1 MTLVFTDEVRGDIM
15 DDTLYCEKLITL
27 DTLCGLEANGEVLDR
42 QVDIKLAGVLKY
54 PFVGKEFDF
63 ACINEKIDN
72 VLVCSGNLLVVRL

>member
-1 MTLVFTDEVRGDIM
+1 MTLVFTDEVKGDII

-72 VLVCSGNLLVVRL
+72 VLVCSGNVLVVRL

>member
-42 QVDIKLAGVLKY
+42 QVDIKVAGVLKY

>member
-1 MTLVFTDEVRGDIM
+1 MALVFTDEVRGDIM
-15 DDTLYCEKLITL
+15 DDTPYCEKLITL
-27 DTLCGLEANGEVLDR
+27 DTLCGLEANGEVFDR
-42 QVDIKLAGVLKY
+42 QVDIKVAGLLKC